1 MTASYVTGRG
11 HRIDFTHHGK
21 RSVDG
26 VAANLAEWPLFEGP
40 WMNARRNTGIITLQ
54 YGTERVVL
62 DFNKT
67 TVTTAAVPAAE
78 R

>member
-1 MTASYVTGRG
+1 
-11 HRIDFTHHGK
+11 
-21 RSVDG
+21 VDG

>member
-11 HRIDFTHHGK
+11 HRIDFTHYGK